1 MTTTMTPAGQV
12 EKALAN
18 RRRGPGIRAV
28 PAPADESPWMDAE
41 QASTYSG
48 FTTGALKKMR
58 YLGEGPAFSKPNG
71 RVRYHR
77 DDLDAFLGSG
87 RRSS

>member
-1 MTTTMTPAGQV
+1 MSTTEQQTSDIET
-12 EKALAN
+12 ALAN
-18 RRRGPGIRAV
+18 RRRGPGIHAV
-28 PAPADESPWMDAE
+28 PAPADESPWMDAN

-77 DDLDAFLGSG
+77 DDLDTFLGAG
-87 RRSS
+87 RRAS